1 MLHCSNGHTNPD
13 AASYCAICGA
23 ELAAADIPAE
33 HTSND
38 DVSSASPPAGPP
50 DRISTRRPW
59 LLAGSLA
66 AVGLVLV
73 GVVVA
78 AQAGGEDQERASAG
92 STAEDPAA
100 AVDGAEPVPPTV
112 QEECVDVV
120 MGLVAQIPDAL
131 ASGYSSVSP
140 QPLNIEFG
148 VDSVQVDA
156 FLAAQA
162 QVITGIYADG
172 DPDGQVQQAVQV
184 VTEKCAAAQ

>member
-13 AASYCAICGA
+13 AAAYCATCGV
-23 ELAAADIPAE
+23 ELATAEIPAQ
-33 HTSND
+33 HTSTD
-38 DVSSASPPAGPP
+38 AVSSASPPGGPA

-66 AVGLVLV
+66 AIGLVLM
-73 GVVVA
+73 GLVVA
-78 AQAGGEDQERASAG
+78 AQAGGDDQDRASSG

-100 AVDGAEPVPPTV
+100 AVDGEEPVPPTA
-112 QEECVDVV
+112 QEECVEVV
-120 MGLVAQIPDAL
+120 MELVAQIPDAL

-172 DPDGQVQQAVQV
+172 DPDWQVQQAVRV
-184 VTEKCAAAQ
+184 VTEKCAAAK